1 MGACVPPWPE
11 GHSLQYVRC
20 DACGAKALF
29 AASRCPKCAHAFF
42 LRNHRGG
49 MVPLA
54 HCRKCDTYYPRA
66 VGGCK
71 WCGTKLGPAMVRGST
86 IAIAGLVAIA
96 LAALVYFQGFADRG
110 VAQESGPD
118 TPAPASESVVVTSP
132 PAVVPVV
139 GDSVAPDTLP
149 NDSTLAAPAAAVA
162 VTTAPAVAT
171 VAPPPGSGLPA
182 TTAWTRAV
190 AITFINVR
198 SAADRKAP
206 VVGVINPSTSVELG
220 ARLHGWREVR
230 AANLKG
236 WADPRH
242 FRDDSLPRR

>member
-1 MGACVPPWPE
+1 M
-11 GHSLQYVRC
+11 QYVRC

-29 AASRCPKCAHAFF
+29 AASRCPKCTHAFF

-71 WCGTKLGPAMVRGST
+71 WCGTKLGPASISGGT
-86 IAIAGLVAIA
+86 LAIAGLVAIA
-96 LAALVYFQGFADRG
+96 LAALVYFQGFANRG
-110 VAQESGPD
+110 VAAENAAD
-118 TPAPASESVVVTSP
+118 TPAPASESVLVTSP
-132 PAVVPVV
+132 PPGVPVV
-139 GDSVAPDTLP
+139 PDSTIPDTLP
-149 NDSTLAAPAAAVA
+149 NDSALAAAPAAAVA

-171 VAPPPGSGLPA
+171 VPPPPGSGLPA
-182 TTAWTRAV
+182 TTTWTRAIAV
-190 AITFINVR
+190 TFINVR

-206 VVGVINPSTSVELG
+206 VVGVIRPDMSVELG

-236 WADPRH
+236 WADPRN
-242 FRDDSLPRR
+242 FKDDNAIRR